1 MKNMNNEVKEKWG
14 NTEAYKEHQEKT
26 KNYSK
31 DTWESL
37 AKGLESLLNEFSIL
51 MNNGVKSD
59 SEDSLNLVKK
69 LQDFISENYY
79 TCTVEILY
87 GLGQMYVCDDR
98 FKKNID
104 KFGMGTAEYIQSA
117 INSYCN
123 K

>member
-1 MKNMNNEVKEKWG
+1 MNNEVKEKWG
-14 NTEAYKEHQEKT
+14 NTEVYKEYQEKT

-37 AKGLESLLNEFSIL
+37 VKGLEVVLNEFSIL

-59 SEDSLNLVKK
+59 SEESLNLVKK
-69 LQDFISENYY
+69 LQAFISQNYY
-79 TCTVEILY
+79 TCTAEILF

-104 KFGMGTAEYIQSA
+104 KFGLGTAEYIQSA

>member
-1 MKNMNNEVKEKWG
+1 MNNEVKEKWG
-14 NTEAYKEHQEKT
+14 NTETYKEYQEKT
-26 KNYSK
+26 RNYSK
-31 DTWESL
+31 NTWDSL
-37 AKGLESLLNEFSIL
+37 TNGLEDILNEFFIL

-69 LQDFISENYY
+69 LQDFISQNYY
-79 TCTVEILY
+79 TCSTEILY
-87 GLGQMYVCDDR
+87 GLGQMYVCDER

>member
-1 MKNMNNEVKEKWG
+1 MNNEVKEKWG
-14 NTEAYKEHQEKT
+14 NTESYKEHQEKT

>member
-1 MKNMNNEVKEKWG
+1 MNNEVKEKWG

-69 LQDFISENYY
+69 LQEFISKNYY
-79 TCTVEILY
+79 TCSTEILY
-87 GLGQMYVCDDR
+87 ELGQMYVCDDR
-98 FKKNID
+98 FKKNIY
-104 KFGMGTAEYIQSA
+104 KFGIGTSEYIQSA